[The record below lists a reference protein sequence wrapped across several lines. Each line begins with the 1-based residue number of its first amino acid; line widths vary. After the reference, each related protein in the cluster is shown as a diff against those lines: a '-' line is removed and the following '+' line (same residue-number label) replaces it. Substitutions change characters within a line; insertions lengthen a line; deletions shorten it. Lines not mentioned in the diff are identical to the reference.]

1 MFIRECLLSN
11 WNINEWSNKD
21 AQGPGDTGDEM
32 SDEYEDDFDEY
43 DEDFEE
49 DSSDSDE
56 DVINGNME
64 NNNNN
69 NGVTENNNIGDEIIM
84 DSHDST
90 RNPKL

>member
-1 MFIRECLLSN
+1 
-11 WNINEWSNKD
+11 
-21 AQGPGDTGDEM
+21 M

-43 DEDFEE
+43 DEDFED

-64 NNNNN
+64 NNYNI
-69 NGVTENNNIGDEIIM
+69 GVTENNNIGDEIIM